1 VINDPPGEYVSEM
14 KLKGNGAS
22 LVLRCRMLF
31 NKKTRLNLTSSVFIK
46 GKVENYL
53 YIIKL
58 IEKVPIVV
66 PKLTDRT

>member
-1 VINDPPGEYVSEM
+1 
-14 KLKGNGAS
+14 
-22 LVLRCRMLF
+22 LF
-31 NKKTRLNLTSSVFIK
+31 NKKTRLNLTSSIFIK